1 MLYNLSQQVIYALWA
16 YPKATSSGRGCL
28 LQLGEPFWVHK
39 SIPVAL
45 ISFVNLLWKDMDE
58 IWGMT

>member
-1 MLYNLSQQVIYALWA
+1 MHFQPSGFVQINIGCEFGCGSYVSNLV
-16 YPKATSSGRGCL
+16 
-28 LQLGEPFWVHK
+28 QLGEPFWVHK